1 MPEPGHPGPGPQPQ
15 SPRLSGEPGVSPPGP
30 PHLGLLVGTK
40 GSVVRLEGWGPLASG
55 ASPWLNWSGRES
67 LSPEVVLGTWLQ
79 RLPTVRWGLPGSAP
93 GLWLSSGTRGKRKSP
108 IEPKLPLLGL
118 VPLAPTA
125 PTRFPS
131 SSSLCTLAPG
141 AGGRGGGWSF
151 TFFRSSPSCRKQHQ
165 MTRAGCTAPLPE
177 APGSCAR
184 EFPGRLA
191 KRGRRRA
198 R

>member
-1 MPEPGHPGPGPQPQ
+1 M
-15 SPRLSGEPGVSPPGP
+15 SPPGP
-30 PHLGLLVGTK
+30 PHLGLLEEGTK

-79 RLPTVRWGLPGSAP
+79 RPPTIRWGLPGSAP
-93 GLWLSSGTRGKRKSP
+93 GLWLLFSGTRGKRKSP

-125 PTRFPS
+125 PTPFPS
-131 SSSLCTLAPG
+131 SSSLCTLASG

-151 TFFRSSPSCRKQHQ
+151 TFFPLFSLLQETASDDAGGLHRSP
-165 MTRAGCTAPLPE
+165 
-177 APGSCAR
+177 PGGSRQLCSGV
-184 EFPGRLA
+184 PGEV
-191 KRGRRRA
+191 GQEV
-198 R
+198 